1 MIRST
6 ALILAV
12 VAVAGCGGG
21 RPSPPADG
29 AGASAEDTAAAAA
42 AIPGGAFG
50 VPECDRFAVRYMAC
64 LEKVPEGGR
73 ALARQ
78 AFDQTIEHWRLVAD
92 KPERRA
98 GLAAACAQQEKAT
111 KAAMERYDCDW

>member
-1 MIRST
+1 MTRPA
-6 ALILAV
+6 ALVFAA
-12 VAVAGCGGG
+12 AVAAAACGGA
-21 RPSPPADG
+21 RPSPPP
-29 AGASAEDTAAAAA
+29 ASEEDTAAAAA

-78 AFDQTIEHWRLVAD
+78 GFDQTIEHWRLVAS
-92 KPERRA
+92 KPGRRE

-111 KAAMERYDCDW
+111 RAAMERYDCDW